1 MGVTL
6 IEGSLS
12 EEIRL
17 KVMDLLCSQGRIC
30 EGDARQGTA
39 IVKDREFTVLFSIV
53 WRIGHTRFTTGW
65 FLMAT
70 VWKWWIWKTFAA
82 VTEFATRVG
91 FSELPSF
98 AAFYNMQKSIFND
111 CIDILLKDGKV
122 HLLLVCLYRR
132 PSVLLMNQ
140 SVFCNLVVFVFE
152 LKLTVSFCIVPKEIN

>member
-1 MGVTL
+1 M
-6 IEGSLS
+6 
-12 EEIRL
+12 
-17 KVMDLLCSQGRIC
+17 
-30 EGDARQGTA
+30 
-39 IVKDREFTVLFSIV
+39 
-53 WRIGHTRFTTGW
+53 
-65 FLMAT
+65 
-70 VWKWWIWKTFAA
+70 
-82 VTEFATRVG
+82 TEFATRVG